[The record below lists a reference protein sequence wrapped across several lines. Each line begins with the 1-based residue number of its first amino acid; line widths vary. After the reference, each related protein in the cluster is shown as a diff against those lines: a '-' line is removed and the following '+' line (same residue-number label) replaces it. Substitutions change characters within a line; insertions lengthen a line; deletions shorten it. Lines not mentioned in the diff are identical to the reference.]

1 MPLRRRPVARI
12 ATTAV
17 VAGTAAN
24 MGARSAQR
32 SAAAAQDEAAPPAP
46 APADE
51 PAAPEAAE
59 SSEIEQLKAQSD
71 AVRQQYVARFKEA
84 DAKGRGYVELSDL
97 RKPQFSQ
104 LYTLFV
110 SADRDGATHHSL
122 ERMGMFWAV
131 FCFSCSFF

>member
-32 SAAAAQDEAAPPAP
+32 SAAAAQAQADQAQADQAQADQAQADQAQAA

-51 PAAPEAAE
+51 SAAPEAPE
-59 SSEIEQLKAQSD
+59 STDIEQLKQFAALRDQGILTEEEFAAKKAQIL
-71 AVRQQYVARFKEA
+71 
-84 DAKGRGYVELSDL
+84 GI
-97 RKPQFSQ
+97 
-104 LYTLFV
+104 
-110 SADRDGATHHSL
+110 
-122 ERMGMFWAV
+122 
-131 FCFSCSFF
+131 